1 MSVKYMRIEDM
12 YVQARINWKYIEF
25 KILIGLVLIVL
36 ETKSDIDKSIII

>member
-1 MSVKYMRIEDM
+1 MRIEDM

>member
-36 ETKSDIDKSIII
+36 ETKSDIDKPIII